1 MSAGQPNYPDGGD
14 MLSSSRTMFSTL
26 LACAVLSGCTS
37 DLMAPGT
44 PEGASARV
52 LPAFRAAAF
61 RPVTL
66 TISDST
72 LAIGDTARVVAVARN
87 LRTNRDVS
95 REAKFQ
101 YSSSDTDIA
110 TVSHRGL
117 VTAKSNGVTRIR
129 VRSLL
134 GSASILLGVGI
145 VAVATPDTAVASSLP
160 GVIDTQPE
168 PVAVVP
174 IVPAAALPAPAVPAP
189 TVPVDLGVAPPFNA
203 PMLPA
208 ASVDVSVP
216 RVSGRT
222 IRVPA
227 SDGAALQAAL
237 AAAVGGDEIVL
248 PSGSEYV
255 GNFTLP
261 KHSGSAAVTLRGEGL
276 TTPVGTRLTP
286 SAATALP
293 RIITTNVDA
302 AIQAVAGASNW
313 HLMGLSISLRP
324 GAVDNYGIV
333 RFGSGSET
341 ALTQFV
347 SDIVLDRVMISG
359 GETGNSSRCV
369 ALNGNALAVVDSW
382 LADCH
387 AKGRDA
393 QGIESW
399 TGLGPFLI
407 ENNHIEGSGQ
417 NIMFGGADPSIVNVT
432 PSDITI
438 RGNHLY
444 KPLSWGGG
452 RWTVKAAFELKHA
465 RRVLF
470 EGNVIENHWADA
482 QVGFAILFQTVSQD
496 NHALWSK
503 VQDVTV
509 RNNIIKNSTSGL
521 NILSRFNNNG
531 VLPDEPM
538 KRILVRNNL
547 FLHVGKDPVSGAGG
561 RMLQLM
567 SDHEDVTVI
576 QNTFFGAHA
585 NNAVMFDGEKSQRLV
600 LFNNLFGDVEY
611 GVLGSG
617 YGEGAASIAAFTQG
631 AVIEGNAFVGR
642 MERLYPS
649 RNSFPAS
656 LDATAFVGNG
666 SGDFTLRSTMPYS
679 ANASTLVGVNGAAL
693 MNAVA
698 NTVSR

>member
-1 MSAGQPNYPDGGD
+1 MF
-14 MLSSSRTMFSTL
+14 SSSRTMFSTL
-26 LACAVLSGCTS
+26 LTCSLLAGCSG
-37 DLMAPGT
+37 DLIEPGAP
-44 PEGASARV
+44 ESVNASVRSA
-52 LPAFRAAAF
+52 LRAAASS
-61 RPVTL
+61 PVTL
-66 TISDST
+66 SLADTT
-72 LAIGDTARVVAVARN
+72 LAIGDTVRAVAVARN
-87 LRTNRDVS
+87 IRTNRDVT
-95 REAKFQ
+95 RELRFH
-101 YSSSDTDIA
+101 YTSDDTAVASVD
-110 TVSHRGL
+110 RKGL
-117 VTAKSNGVTRIR
+117 ITAKANGSTRIT

-134 GSASILLGVGI
+134 GGASVLIDVGL
-145 VAVATPDTAVASSLP
+145 VADTVATIDSTIVSSGP
-160 GVIDTQPE
+160 AIADAP
-168 PVAVVP
+168 PVPVE
-174 IVPAAALPAPAVPAP
+174 PAAPAAPVPTA
-189 TVPVDLGVAPPFNA
+189 PVDLGAAPPFVA

-208 ASVDVSVP
+208 ATVNVAVP
-216 RVSGRT
+216 RVTGRS

-237 AAAVGGDEIVL
+237 ASAVGGDEVVL
-248 PSGSEYV
+248 PAGSEYV
-255 GNFTLP
+255 GNFILP
-261 KHSGSAAVTLRGEGL
+261 KHAGTGAVTLRGEGL

-286 SAATALP
+286 AAAASLP
-293 RIITTNVDA
+293 RIVTTNVDA
-302 AIQAVAGASNW
+302 AIQAVDGAKNW

-341 ALTQFV
+341 ALSQFV
-347 SDIVLDRVMISG
+347 SDIVLDRVMING

-382 LADCH
+382 LAECH

-399 TGLGPFLI
+399 TGMGPFLI

-417 NIMFGGADPSIVNVT
+417 NIMFGGADPSIANVT

-438 RGNHLY
+438 RGNHLF
-444 KPLSWGGG
+444 KPLSWAGG

-503 VQDVTV
+503 VHDVTV
-509 RNNIIKNSTSGL
+509 RNNIIKNSTSGF
-521 NILSRFNNNG
+521 NILSRFSNNG

-538 KRILVRNNL
+538 KRILLRNNL
-547 FLHVGKDPVSGAGG
+547 FLNVGKDPISGMNG

-585 NNAVMFDGEKSQRLV
+585 NNAVMFDGAPSKRLV
-600 LFNNLFGDVEY
+600 LFNNLFGSVEY

-617 YGEGAASIAAFTQG
+617 FGEGLASIAAFAPG
-631 AVIEGNAFVGR
+631 AVIEGNAFTGR
-642 MERLYPS
+642 IERLYPT
-649 RNSFPAS
+649 RNSFPAGV
-656 LDATAFVGNG
+656 DATAFVGG
-666 SGDFTLRSTMPYS
+666 GDYTLRATMPYS
-679 ANASTLVGVNGAAL
+679 TNASALVGVNGAAL
-693 MNAVA
+693 LHAVA
-698 NTVSR
+698 NATAH

>member
-1 MSAGQPNYPDGGD
+1 

-26 LACAVLSGCTS
+26 FVCAVLSGCTS

-44 PEGASARV
+44 PESASASV
-52 LPAFRAAAF
+52 LSAFRAAAF
-61 RPVTL
+61 RPVTITL
-66 TISDST
+66 RDST
-72 LAIGDTARVVAVARN
+72 LAIGDTVRVVAAARN

-101 YSSSDTDIA
+101 YSSSDSAVA
-110 TVSHRGL
+110 TVDRRGL
-117 VTAKSNGVTRIR
+117 VRAKSKGVALIR
-129 VRSLL
+129 VRSPL
-134 GSASILLGVGI
+134 GTASVNVGVG
-145 VAVATPDTAVASSLP
+145 VVAAVAPEDTVVAGSLP
-160 GVIDTQPE
+160 GVVDTQPT
-168 PVAVVP
+168 PVAVAPV
-174 IVPAAALPAPAVPAP
+174 VPAAVPPTASVPEP
-189 TVPVDLGVAPPFNA
+189 TVPVDLGVAPPFIA

-237 AAAVGGDEIVL
+237 ASAVGGDEIVL
-248 PSGSEYV
+248 PAGSEYV

-261 KHSGSAAVTLRGEGL
+261 RHSGTAAVTLRGEGL
-276 TTPVGTRLTP
+276 TTPAGTRLTP
-286 SAATALP
+286 ATATTLP
-293 RIITTNVDA
+293 RIVTTNVDA
-302 AIQAVAGASNW
+302 AIQAVDGSSNW

-333 RFGSGSET
+333 RFGTGSET
-341 ALTQFV
+341 ALSQFV

-382 LADCH
+382 LAECH

-393 QGIESW
+393 QGVESW

-496 NHALWSK
+496 NHAPWSK
-503 VQDVTV
+503 VHDVTV

-521 NILSRFNNNG
+521 NILSRFNNAG

-585 NNAVMFDGEKSQRLV
+585 NNAVMFDGAPSKRLMM
-600 LFNNLFGDVEY
+600 FNNLFGDVEY

-617 YGEGAASIAAFTQG
+617 YGEGMASIAQFAPG
-631 AVIEGNAFVGR
+631 SVIEGNAFVGR

-656 LDATAFVGNG
+656 LDAAAFVGNG
-666 SGDFTLRSTMPYS
+666 NGDFTLRSTMPYS
-679 ANASTLVGVNGAAL
+679 ANASTLVGVNGAAI
-693 MNAVA
+693 MSAVA